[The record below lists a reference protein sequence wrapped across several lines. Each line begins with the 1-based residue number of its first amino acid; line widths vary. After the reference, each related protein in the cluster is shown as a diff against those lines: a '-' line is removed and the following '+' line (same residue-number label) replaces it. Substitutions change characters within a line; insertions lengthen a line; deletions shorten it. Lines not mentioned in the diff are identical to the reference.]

1 MRIDGMPNVIMGSSG
16 VQNTVQS
23 AVFQS
28 ELARQATSLRMHEE
42 LERSHTQVSQ
52 AHSAHEGHDAGVLD
66 PDRDP
71 RDEGQPRQHTP
82 APGRPKAKDRDKKG
96 ALPRP
101 FTGRIIDLSA

>member
-52 AHSAHEGHDAGVLD
+52 LREAHESHDAGVLD

-71 RDEGQPRQHTP
+71 HDEGQPRRQAP
-82 APGRPKAKDRDKKG
+82 APGRPKPKG
-96 ALPRP
+96 KGKPGGLPRP